1 MILGSTPPTIDPRD
15 EAFLREVDEA
25 YREDRLKQFFQR
37 YWRLVLLLVG
47 GGLALV
53 GGVLWWQA
61 HQNRQADD
69 LSERFMGVLNQ
80 IESGSGSEA
89 QEALAGLG
97 QSDNAS
103 YRSLAA
109 LTEAGVSMAGDAPD
123 KAAEQLKAVAE
134 DARAPQPLRD
144 VAAVK
149 YVAVQFD
156 QLPPEEVLSRLQPY
170 LEPDNPWFPV
180 AGELAALAQMK
191 AGNSAEA
198 GKLFRQ
204 VANEPSA
211 LPSIRS
217 RAEQMAASLGE
228 DMTALAVE
236 RETAIAEAAGTAPAA
251 EGVPAAGDTPAAAGG
266 EPR

>member
-25 YREDRLKQFFQR
+25 YREDRVKQFFQR

-47 GGLALV
+47 GGLAIV
-53 GGVLWWQA
+53 GGVLAWQTN
-61 HQNRQADD
+61 QTRRADD
-69 LSERFMGVLNQ
+69 LSERFMAVLNQ

-89 QEALAGLG
+89 QEAIAAIG
-97 QSDNAS
+97 QSGNAS

-109 LTEAGVSMAGDAPD
+109 LTEAGVALAGDEPE
-123 KAAEQLKAVAE
+123 KAAERLKAVAE
-134 DARAPQPLRD
+134 DAKAPQPLRD

-149 YVAVQFD
+149 YVAILFD
-156 QLPPEEVLSRLQPY
+156 ELSPDEVLSRLQPY
-170 LEPDNPWFPV
+170 LQANNPWFPV

-191 AGNSAEA
+191 AGNNAEA
-198 GKLFRQ
+198 GRLFRE
-204 VANEPSA
+204 VASDPSA

-228 DMTALAVE
+228 DMTTLAAE
-236 RETAIAEAAGTAPAA
+236 REAAVAEAAGAAVAA
-251 EGVPAAGDTPAAAGG
+251 EGLSAADSG
-266 EPR
+266 EQP